1 MPGPAA
7 LSFLNIHWYGA
18 VLTGVMVGSLGV
30 ASSETSCAPTGEL
43 GEAEAL
49 AEALV
54 ETEAEAEVEAEVEAE
69 SEGVEDAES
78 VLVALGSYT
87 STPSV

>member
-30 ASSETSCAPTGEL
+30 ASSEMSCASTGEL

-49 AEALV
+49 VEALV
-54 ETEAEAEVEAEVEAE
+54 ETEAEVEAEAE

-78 VLVALGSYT
+78 MLVALGSYT